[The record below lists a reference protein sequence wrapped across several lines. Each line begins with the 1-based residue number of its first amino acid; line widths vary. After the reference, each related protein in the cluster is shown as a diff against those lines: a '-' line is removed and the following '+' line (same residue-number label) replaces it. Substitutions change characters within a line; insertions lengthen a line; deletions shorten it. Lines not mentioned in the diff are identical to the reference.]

1 MLHAWFVVD
10 VRSMMMTSSSF
21 TAGRGPLPDDVA
33 CAIGTCVAAMTQLRR
48 LEMWDLPLPVMKTL
62 ADRTQPLEHLYVGS
76 PAGVNWVSVSV
87 FCQCAHNTV
96 LLVAVCSVG
105 WLVSSDYCPIH
116 CRWYCSTSDVMM

>member
-1 MLHAWFVVD
+1 
-10 VRSMMMTSSSF
+10 MMMTSSSF

-33 CAIGTCVAAMTQLRR
+33 CAIGTCVAAMTQLRE
-48 LEMWDLPLPVMKTL
+48 LVMWDLSLPVMKTL
-62 ADRTQPLEHLYVGS
+62 ADRTQPLEDLAVYT
-76 PAGVNWVSVSV
+76 PTGVNWVSVSV

-116 CRWYCSTSDVMM
+116 CRWYCSTSDVVM

>member
-1 MLHAWFVVD
+1 
-10 VRSMMMTSSSF
+10 MMMTSSSF
-21 TAGRGPLPDDVA
+21 TTGRGPLPDDIA

-48 LEMWDLPLPVMKTL
+48 LEMWDLPLHVMKTL
-62 ADRTQPLEHLYVGS
+62 ADRTQPLEDLFVGY
-76 PAGVNWVSVSV
+76 PGVNCVSVSV

-116 CRWYCSTSDVMM
+116 CRWYCSTSDVVM

>member
-1 MLHAWFVVD
+1 MI
-10 VRSMMMTSSSF
+10 MTSSSF
-21 TAGRGPLPDDVA
+21 TAGRKIPLPDDVA

-48 LEMWDLPLPVMKTL
+48 LLMCHLPLPIMKTL
-62 ADRTQPLEHLYVGS
+62 ADRTRPLAYLLVAL
-76 PAGVNWVSVSV
+76 PGVNWVSVSA

-116 CRWYCSTSDVMM
+116 CSWYCSTSDVVM